1 MKPRPAFSMY
11 AAEFFSDTAA
21 LSQAEVG
28 ALVRIMCQYWRHG
41 ALPDN
46 LEAWA
51 LGEVTDAVCMHVT
64 VEVQRLDELRAECEA
79 LSEARA
85 KAARGRWDKP
95 EPMPKVKP
103 FTAEIW
109 PTFGDWW
116 EAYGKKVDRA
126 KCERKWASL
135 TQNEREQAYRHTEAY
150 VIATP
155 DVQYRRHPATYLNNA
170 NWNDE
175 ELTRPRT
182 QGGSQGHRSLTFA
195 ERVRAAAQA
204 ATHGGDADD
213 AGGGHGS

>member
-41 ALPDN
+41 ELPDN
-46 LEAWA
+46 LDAWA
-51 LGEVTDAVCMHVT
+51 LGDVTEAVRRQVA
-64 VEVQRLDELRAECEA
+64 VEVERLDELRAEFDA

-85 KAARGRWDKP
+85 KAARGRWDKA
-95 EPMPKVKP
+95 EPMPKVNQ

-116 EAYGKKVDRA
+116 DIYGKKVDRA
-126 KCERKWASL
+126 KCERKWASM
-135 TQNEREQAYRHTEAY
+135 TQQEREHAYRHTEAY

-155 DVQYRRHPATYLNNA
+155 DIQYRRHPATYLNNA

-182 QGGSQGHRSLTFA
+182 QGRGEGHKHLTFA
-195 ERVRAAAQA
+195 ERVRAAAEA
-204 ATHGGDADD
+204 ATHGGDAND
-213 AGGGHGS
+213 AG